1 MLPSPYSLALVYFV
15 TRPCSKNSLTSTQP
29 SLNLHS
35 SLQVDAI
42 SVCKIRCIDVALQRV
57 HALRMEVGS
66 YALMHDTGFELVR
79 FLCYPLFDT
88 RFLCCQLLYILLR
101 YTTHPFIAINCSINC
116 YDTRFHCYHLLYIL
130 LRYTT
135 HPFVAI
141 NCSVDC
147 CKQYP
152 SKYQRVYCAQIYC
165 Y

>member
-1 MLPSPYSLALVYFV
+1 LVFFTGTLTAYTSFQVFALTHLHSFSPNFHSTSTQPSLNLHSTSTQPPLNLHSTFTQPSLNLH
-15 TRPCSKNSLTSTQP
+15 STSTQP

-101 YTTHPFIAINCSINC
+101 YTVTIHC
-116 YDTRFHCYHLLYIL
+116 YDTRHTLSLLSIVL
-130 LRYTT
+130 
-135 HPFVAI
+135 
-141 NCSVDC
+141 
-147 CKQYP
+147 
-152 SKYQRVYCAQIYC
+152 
-165 Y
+165 